1 MFPDKTNL
9 FCKSKTASTH
19 FLKANMQL
27 EKISEQFQAN
37 KLYLNKDKTRF
48 TFFHKFHDRD
58 NLLLQLP
65 VIKINNHKIKRPSS
79 ITFLG
84 VIADEQLN
92 WKDHLDIIE
101 NKLSKSLGLSHKT
114 KQFFNAKA
122 MKSLYF

>member
-1 MFPDKTNL
+1 
-9 FCKSKTASTH
+9 
-19 FLKANMQL
+19 MQL

-84 VIADEQLN
+84 VMVGEQLN
-92 WKDHLDIIE
+92 RKDYTNIVE
-101 NKLSKSLGLSHKT
+101 NKLSKNFCLLHKA
-114 KQFFNAKA
+114 KQFLNAKA
-122 MKSLYF
+122 MKSLLL